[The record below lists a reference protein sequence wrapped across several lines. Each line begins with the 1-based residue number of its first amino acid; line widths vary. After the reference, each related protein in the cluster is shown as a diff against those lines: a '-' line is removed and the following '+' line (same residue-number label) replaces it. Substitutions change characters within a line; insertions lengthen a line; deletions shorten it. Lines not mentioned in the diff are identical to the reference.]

1 VDLNRLNCLV
11 RNGGLV
17 IEPRLLQILIKP
29 GRLGISSDLL
39 LMGVPQ
45 VGVILDAKSRADARI
60 S

>member
-1 VDLNRLNCLV
+1 
-11 RNGGLV
+11 
-17 IEPRLLQILIKP
+17 
-29 GRLGISSDLL
+29 LGISSDLL